1 MPNKQAGRLSRAYH
15 MLAAA
20 QNIRIIELPE
30 YREGYSLSERD
41 KQNLTRTIHEVLTC
55 PRRGS

>member
-1 MPNKQAGRLSRAYH
+1 